1 MCGWAQAFWIG
12 ICLSMRST
20 GKALLAIVSLSLL
33 LGLGWWALESVPTG
47 EQKSHADDIDPY
59 WLAEM
64 QASARLLSDSLLTTG
79 NVKGALAM
87 LDVLDVRIARQPAQ
101 EKLAPVRLALAADR
115 QRLLAAGAL
124 DLNQA
129 AMQIEAIILDID
141 SLPLISSP
149 MPLKSAPSD
158 AERVA
163 VDLGF
168 PSLKDII
175 AGLQSR
181 LAELVR
187 IRRVENPEAVFLT
200 PEQGALV
207 TERLRL
213 RLLSARLALVSR
225 QDKVF
230 ALDIAQAK
238 KILGDVFDPQN
249 SKVIGHKKT
258 LEAIGAL
265 AQKMP
270 LPPKLA
276 LSDALEALK
285 PPEASAAQ

>member
-1 MCGWAQAFWIG
+1 
-12 ICLSMRST
+12 MRST
-20 GKALLAIVSLSLL
+20 GKALLAIISLALL
-33 LGLGWWALESVPTG
+33 LGLGWWALERAPMG
-47 EQKSHADDIDPY
+47 AQKSQTDEIDAQ
-59 WLAEM
+59 WLSEM
-64 QASARLLSDSLLTTG
+64 QASVRLLSDSLLTTG

-87 LDVLDVRIARQPAQ
+87 LDVLDARIARQPAQ
-101 EKLAPVRLALAADR
+101 EKLVPVRLALAGDR
-115 QRLLAAGAL
+115 QRLLAASAL
-124 DLNQA
+124 DLSQA

-158 AERVA
+158 AERAA

-168 PSLKDII
+168 PSLKEIV

-181 LAELVR
+181 LAELIR

-225 QDKVF
+225 QDKLF
-230 ALDIAQAK
+230 ALDIAQAE

-258 LEAIGAL
+258 LAAL
-265 AQKMP
+265 KSLSQKMP

-276 LSDALEALK
+276 LSDALDALRPAEA
-285 PPEASAAQ
+285 PAAQ

>member
-1 MCGWAQAFWIG
+1 MK
-12 ICLSMRST
+12 ST
-20 GKALLAIVSLSLL
+20 GKALLAIISLSLL
-33 LGLGWWALESVPTG
+33 LGLGWWALERAPLGAQRSA
-47 EQKSHADDIDPY
+47 ADEIDAQ
-59 WLAEM
+59 WIAEM
-64 QASARLLSDSLLTTG
+64 QASTRLLSDSLLITG

-87 LDVLDVRIARQPAQ
+87 LDVLDARIARHPAQ
-101 EKLAPVRLALAADR
+101 QKLLPVRLALVADR
-115 QRLLAAGAL
+115 QRLMAASAL

-129 AMQIEAIILDID
+129 SLQIESIILDID
-141 SLPLISSP
+141 QLPLISTP
-149 MPLKSAPSD
+149 MPLKAAPLD
-158 AERVA
+158 ADRLV
-163 VDLGF
+163 VDWGL
-168 PSLKDII
+168 PSLKDMM
-175 AGLQSR
+175 AALQSR

-213 RLLSARLALVSR
+213 RLLSARLALISR

-230 ALDIAQAK
+230 ALDIAQAE
-238 KILGDVFDPQN
+238 KILGDVFDPKN

-258 LEAIGAL
+258 LESLKSL

-276 LSDALEALK
+276 LSDALEALQ
-285 PPEASAAQ
+285 PAEASAAQ

>member
-1 MCGWAQAFWIG
+1 MK
-12 ICLSMRST
+12 ST
-20 GKALLAIVSLSLL
+20 GKALLAIIALALL
-33 LGLGWWALESVPTG
+33 LGLGWWALERSPTG
-47 EQKSHADDIDPY
+47 EQKSAVDEIDAQ
-59 WLAEM
+59 WVAEM
-64 QASARLLSDSLLTTG
+64 QASTRLISDSLLTTG

-87 LDVLDVRIARQPAQ
+87 LDVLDARIARQPAK
-101 EKLAPVRLALAADR
+101 EKLVPVRLALAADR
-115 QRLLAAGAL
+115 QRLMAAGAL
-124 DLNQA
+124 DLNEA

-149 MPLKSAPSD
+149 VPLKSVQSD
-158 AERVA
+158 AERAA
-163 VDLGF
+163 VELGF
-168 PSLKDII
+168 PSLKDIV

-181 LAELVR
+181 LAELIR

-213 RLLSARLALVSR
+213 RLLSARLALISR

-230 ALDIAQAK
+230 ALDIAQAE
-238 KILGDVFDPQN
+238 KILRDVFDPQN

-258 LEAIGAL
+258 LESLKAL

-270 LPPKLA
+270 LPPRLA
-276 LSDALEALK
+276 LSDALEALR
-285 PPEASAAQ
+285 PPEASATQ